1 MQVWNES
8 FSYDKTSNQKKSQIV
23 RDMKLHV
30 SPSVFFDPLIPLQC
44 YPSYSVTIS
53 K

>member
-8 FSYDKTSNQKKSQIV
+8 FSYNETSNPKKSQIA
-23 RDMKLHV
+23 RDMKLI
-30 SPSVFFDPLIPLQC
+30 PPVFFDPCIPLQW
-44 YPSYSVTIS
+44 YPLYSVTIS